1 MRKPKRRGHAYVQD
15 MLDVVETKG
24 KEAKEELSEE
34 DEEDGETSNVE
45 AVLPVV
51 QRRIMG
57 KLLQQAVAR

>member
-1 MRKPKRRGHAYVQD
+1 

-45 AVLPVV
+45 AVLPVM
-51 QRRIMG
+51 QGRIMG